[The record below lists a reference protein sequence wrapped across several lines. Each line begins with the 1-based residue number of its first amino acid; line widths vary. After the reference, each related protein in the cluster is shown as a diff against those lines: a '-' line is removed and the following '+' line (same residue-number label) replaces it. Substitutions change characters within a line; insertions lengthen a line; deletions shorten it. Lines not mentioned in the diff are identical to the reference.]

1 MAETKLFNSLGLCR
15 RAGKCQSGEFAA
27 ARALKAGKAKLVLLE
42 ETASENTRDSFSAL
56 CAGRNIPLMLVPEVG
71 RAIGREGHVVMAVTD
86 IQFANMIREPG
97 NFLLMHAMGPNV
109 AGVIGSAIAAG
120 VFLSLFK

>member
-27 ARALKAGKAKLVLLE
+27 ERALKTGKAKLILLE
-42 ETASENTRDSFSAL
+42 QTASRNTADRFSAL
-56 CAGRNIPLMLVPEVG
+56 CAGRNIPLKRVPEVG

-86 IQFANMIREPG
+86 IQFANMILGALASETEVG
-97 NFLLMHAMGPNV
+97 G
-109 AGVIGSAIAAG
+109 
-120 VFLSLFK
+120 

>member
-27 ARALKAGKAKLVLLE
+27 ERAVKAGKAKLVLLE
-42 ETASENTRDSFSAL
+42 ESASENTKARFSAL
-56 CAGRNIPLMLVPEVG
+56 CEGRKVPLKLVPEVG

-86 IQFANMIREPG
+86 TGFANMIRD
-97 NFLLMHAMGPNV
+97 AV
-109 AGVIGSAIAAG
+109 ASETEVGG
-120 VFLSLFK
+120 

>member
-42 ETASENTRDSFSAL
+42 KTASENTKDRFGKHPIAL
-56 CAGRNIPLMLVPEVG
+56 CIPV
-71 RAIGREGHVVMAVTD
+71 RRKRDTA
-86 IQFANMIREPG
+86 
-97 NFLLMHAMGPNV
+97 
-109 AGVIGSAIAAG
+109 
-120 VFLSLFK
+120 